1 MRIAVQAFRGMNNA
15 VSPRLIENEQG
26 ESAVNCVVKNGNLT
40 ALKSNKAVASPPT
53 LAANAK
59 TLFLYQDT
67 HWFSWSQDVD
77 VIDSPIAEDQYQR
90 AYFTGDGVPK
100 YTNSSIATGGGVLP
114 FAENTLG
121 LDSPDAFSASAT
133 YYDQSN
139 DLQAGESAGD
149 FPTEPESG
157 FINRETDD
165 DETRF
170 YVCTYVSAYGEES
183 APSVI
188 SGELNLFH
196 ENDTVTLT
204 FSDTGGFGT
213 QNITQRRIYRTA
225 TSGDTTE
232 FFLVDELAVST
243 ASYTDNKKVF
253 ELGAELTTEEFSKP
267 PTDMKGLIATS
278 NGVAIGYVGNTI
290 VPSEAY
296 LPYAYP
302 LEYRQTLQDKVVA
315 MAEMS
320 AGVVIA
326 TDNKPVIM
334 QGTLPNSFTMTVID
348 AALPCTSKRSLVD
361 MGEAALYASHDGL
374 VSVSQSGA
382 SVVTSGILSSD
393 YWESLDPSSIEGY
406 RYNNYYVGFYKGIG
420 GFVFDLRRGNFFKLD
435 FYASA
440 GYFNSPEGKLYLVVD
455 DVLVEFDAEGELN
468 YLWQSKQYDVNRLTL
483 SCIKVFTEN
492 AQNTAMRVYADN
504 ALIADMALTGPDP
517 VARLP
522 AFRAR
527 RLHFVLEGNDEIET
541 VALATSQGE
550 LNG

>member
-26 ESAVNCVVKNGNLT
+26 EHAVNCVVKNGNLT
-40 ALKSNKAVASPPT
+40 ALKDNKTVASPPT
-53 LAANAK
+53 LAASAK
-59 TLFLYQDT
+59 TLFLYQDSF
-67 HWFSWSQDVD
+67 WFSWSKDVD
-77 VIDSPIAEDQYQR
+77 VIDSPVAEDQYQR

-100 YTNSSIATGGGVLP
+100 YTNSGIASGAGVLP
-114 FAENTLG
+114 FANNTLG
-121 LDSPDAFSASAT
+121 LDSPEAFSASAT

-139 DLQAGESAGD
+139 DLQDGEVAGD

-196 ENDTVTLT
+196 ENDSVTLT

-213 QNITQRRIYRTA
+213 QNISRRRIYRTA

-232 FFLVDELAVST
+232 FFLVDEQAVSE
-243 ASYTDNKKVF
+243 ANYTDTKKVY
-253 ELGAELTTEEFSKP
+253 ELGAELTTENFSKP

-290 VPSEAY
+290 VPSEPY

-302 LEYRQTLQDKVVA
+302 LEYRQTLQDNVVA

-348 AALPCTSKRSLVD
+348 AALPCTSKRSMVD
-361 MGEAALYASHDGL
+361 MGEAAVYASHDGL

-382 SVVTSGILSSD
+382 SVVTAGILSSD

-406 RYNNYYVGFYKGIG
+406 RYNNYYVGFYKGVG
-420 GFVFDLRRGNFFKLD
+420 GFVFDLRRGNFFELD

-440 GYFNSPEGKLYLVVD
+440 GYFNSPEGKLYLIVD
-455 DVLVEFDAEGELN
+455 NTLVEFDADNQLN
-468 YLWQSKQYDVNRLTL
+468 YQWQSKQYDISRVTL
-483 SCIKVFTEN
+483 SCVKVFT
-492 AQNTAMRVYADN
+492 ADAINTSMRVYADD
-504 ALIADMALTGPDP
+504 ALVADMTLTGSDP

-522 AFRAR
+522 AFRGN
-527 RLHFVLEGNDEIET
+527 RLYFVLEGKAEIES

>member
-1 MRIAVQAFRGMNNA
+1 MRIAVSAFRGMNNA
-15 VSPRLIENEQG
+15 VSPRLIENEQAQH
-26 ESAVNCVVKNGNLT
+26 SVNCVVKNGNLT
-40 ALKSNKAVASPPT
+40 PLKANKAVASPPT

-100 YTNSSIATGGGVLP
+100 YTNSSIATGTGVLP

-121 LDSPDAFSASAT
+121 LDSPDAFASSVT
-133 YYDQSN
+133 YYDQSA
-139 DLQAGESAGD
+139 DLLPGESADD
-149 FPTEPESG
+149 FPVEPESG
-157 FINRETDD
+157 YINRETDD

-188 SGELNLFH
+188 SGELSIFH
-196 ENDTVTLT
+196 ESDTVTLT

-213 QNITQRRIYRTA
+213 QNITRRRIYRTA
-225 TSGDTTE
+225 TSGDVTE
-232 FFLVDELAVST
+232 FFLVDELAVGES
-243 ASYTDNKKVF
+243 SYTDTKKVY
-253 ELGAELTTEEFSKP
+253 ELGAELTTENFTKP
-267 PTDMKGLIATS
+267 PANLTGLIATS
-278 NGVAIGYVGNTI
+278 NGVAIGYVDNTV
-290 VPSEAY
+290 VPSEPY
-296 LPYAYP
+296 LPYAFP
-302 LEYRQTLQDKVVA
+302 LDYRQTLQDNVVA

-348 AALPCTSKRSLVD
+348 AALPCTSKRSMVD
-361 MGEAALYASHDGL
+361 MGEAAIYASHDGL

-382 SVVTSGILSSD
+382 SVVTGGLLSTE
-393 YWESLDPSSIEGY
+393 YWESLDPTTIEGY
-406 RYNNYYVGFYKGIG
+406 RYNNYYIGFYGGVG
-420 GFVFDLRRGNFFKLD
+420 GFVFDVRRGNFFELD

-440 GYFNSPEGKLYLVVD
+440 GYFNSPEGKLYLIVD
-455 DVLVEFDAEGELN
+455 DALVEFDADNALD
-468 YLWQSKQYDVNRLTL
+468 YVWKSKQYDISRVAL
-483 SCIKVFTEN
+483 SCVKVFAEDTT
-492 AQNTAMRVYADN
+492 NTTMRVYADN
-504 ALIADMALTGPDP
+504 VLVADMALTGPDP
-517 VARLP
+517 VTRLP
-522 AFRAR
+522 AFRGT
-527 RLHFVLEGNDEIET
+527 RLYFEIEGKDEIEQ